1 MVSEHFTGKVATK
14 VCDYWF
20 KGGIGGMSAC
30 HPSMAEEEGRV
41 QILLQLILN
50 SAATASY
57 SPISKHSCCLIKW
70 DFVCI

>member
-1 MVSEHFTGKVATK
+1 
-14 VCDYWF
+14 
-20 KGGIGGMSAC
+20 MSAC

-70 DFVCI
+70 DFVCCRVVMLKMVAHSSKQTEQTST

>member
-14 VCDYWF
+14 VCDYWL
-20 KGGIGGMSAC
+20 KEGLVGGMSAC

-41 QILLQLILN
+41 QILLQLISN
-50 SAATASY
+50 SAASY